1 MNTPHIITADMIIK
15 SADRQMEYRSP
26 ITEWTIWNCGSIIAQ
41 SSLENPGEGDEWV
54 WED

>member
-26 ITEWTIWNCGSIIAQ
+26 ITEWTIWDYGSLIAQ
-41 SSLENPGEGDEWV
+41 SLENPNEGEEWV
-54 WED
+54 WEE